1 MDSASK
7 VALKSRPEND
17 SIEYKMDCGRYV
29 NNVRVVLGRQ
39 NNQTPPNGASG
50 GAVLSGNNNRDNNI
64 VLAQR
69 NNYNNNIKATSNQ
82 PDLINGQQNQQP
94 PTQNNQIL
102 KKTKNTNFFN
112 FNRIQTSKYGA
123 NKDEQNCI
131 ICSESEHLCKQHR
144 ILLDK

>member
-1 MDSASK
+1 MIVDSASK
-7 VALKSRPEND
+7 VALKSRPENE

-39 NNQTPPNGASG
+39 NNQTTAGT
-50 GAVLSGNNNRDNNI
+50 NNNRDNGSRENNI

-69 NNYNNNIKATSNQ
+69 NNYNNIRQQ
-82 PDLINGQQNQQP
+82 PDIIKQQQQSRQQP
-94 PTQNNQIL
+94 QLL

-112 FNRIQTSKYGA
+112 FNKINRNQ
-123 NKDEQNCI
+123 NKFDPKDDQNCI
-131 ICSESEHLCKQHR
+131 ICSESDHLCKQHR